1 MLSTDDEA
9 YRIRKQLTPV
19 FYDVYY
25 KVFMRAMQEEGQ
37 ITPILE
43 MFLNFGFMDVQMV
56 GEDNANALYDLTEH
70 LDLCNSEH
78 VYTMY
83 EWLKAIYEGRKEPSK
98 NEFDLDYSQYLLEN
112 LKTKKITEAQ
122 MKQLQDNR
130 ELKVKYEI
138 QNMFTSGNRATYGK
152 ITTFCPIL
160 GEYDLINSV
169 EKMLVTA
176 ERLEGVINQIRKI
189 DFSVFYREVLF
200 SDPDKGINHENIMKE
215 VLPDIILMP
224 NAGTKA
230 MMWQETAGVKRDT
243 SARFMFPV
251 FTAVDLEDMM
261 IETMGRY
268 RWEICRKIQG
278 VHWNDIRE
286 KSLTAE
292 YCDYMQF
299 YRKNFELSADAK
311 EKLKNALFRA
321 KNNYREVF
329 VKDYLRTL
337 RKRKREAR
345 QGHSRVLLPKRH
357 GGLQKDRH
365 ILGELC
371 PRDCRPRRPRARGFC
386 RLDGLIPYNRFDRVH
401 PRNQSLRRKVGDS
414 LAREQARGARNKEA
428 ARRQGFVR
436 HPHVQGEKI
445 PRREAR
451 NNRRE
456 RQTR

>member
-1 MLSTDDEA
+1 MELFGEDEEEFESDEEESEDCLEHILTYAGFDESQIEDVRNKIREYRELPDMLSTDDEA

-98 NEFDLDYSQYLLEN
+98 NEFDLDYSQYLLEK

-169 EKMLVTA
+169 ERCL
-176 ERLEGVINQIRKI
+176 
-189 DFSVFYREVLF
+189 
-200 SDPDKGINHENIMKE
+200 
-215 VLPDIILMP
+215 
-224 NAGTKA
+224 
-230 MMWQETAGVKRDT
+230 
-243 SARFMFPV
+243 
-251 FTAVDLEDMM
+251 
-261 IETMGRY
+261 
-268 RWEICRKIQG
+268 
-278 VHWNDIRE
+278 
-286 KSLTAE
+286 
-292 YCDYMQF
+292 
-299 YRKNFELSADAK
+299 
-311 EKLKNALFRA
+311 
-321 KNNYREVF
+321 
-329 VKDYLRTL
+329 
-337 RKRKREAR
+337 
-345 QGHSRVLLPKRH
+345 
-357 GGLQKDRH
+357 
-365 ILGELC
+365 
-371 PRDCRPRRPRARGFC
+371 
-386 RLDGLIPYNRFDRVH
+386 
-401 PRNQSLRRKVGDS
+401 
-414 LAREQARGARNKEA
+414 
-428 ARRQGFVR
+428 
-436 HPHVQGEKI
+436 
-445 PRREAR
+445 
-451 NNRRE
+451 
-456 RQTR
+456 